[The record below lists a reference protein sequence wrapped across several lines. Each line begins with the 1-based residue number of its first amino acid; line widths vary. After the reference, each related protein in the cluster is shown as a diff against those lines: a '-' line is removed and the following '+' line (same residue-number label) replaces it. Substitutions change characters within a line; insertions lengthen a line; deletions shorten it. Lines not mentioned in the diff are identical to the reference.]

1 MPTTKHRTQ
10 ITHTAEVERALAVA
24 ELRWPGEKES
34 SLLLHLI
41 TEGAD
46 AVASGEEVAAAQ
58 RRARVMS
65 VAGKYSD
72 AYGPGY
78 LEDVRAGWDE

>member
-10 ITHTAEVERALAVA
+10 ITHTEEVERALAVA
-24 ELRWPGEKES
+24 ELRWPGERES

-41 TEGAD
+41 AEGAD
-46 AVASGEEVAAAQ
+46 AVARGDEFAAAQ
-58 RRARVMS
+58 RRARVMGI
-65 VAGKYSD
+65 AGKYTD

-78 LEDVRAGWDE
+78 LDAVRAGWGE